1 MTNANNVYENKT
13 FSFGERLSYA
23 LSNIGGNLV
32 YTTIS
37 SFVTLYYTDS
47 VGIAAATAG
56 TMMLIARIFDGFSDI
71 IMGGIIDKTHTKWGQ
86 ARPWFIISIIPL
98 VLSLILVFAIPDSM
112 SYTGKVVWM
121 YVTYIFSAVIA
132 FTMCTL
138 SAVAM
143 QALMTG
149 DIKQRMGLNSLYQI
163 FGFVII
169 IVLNM
174 VTPNVYGA
182 IGWRNMA
189 LLYAAL
195 STICLVIPAV
205 VCKETKH
212 LCATGEVK
220 QNEHKVSLKVG
231 LLLLVKNKYFWIILV
246 LSIMN
251 YIGIG
256 TFNGAGIFFTSNVLH
271 NPGLFG
277 LLTIAGMGPTILLT
291 GFVPKVAMKLGK
303 KNTIFA
309 GYILQTV
316 GYGLAFIANAN
327 LPLIL
332 VGLIIKGVGLA
343 GVAGLLIPM
352 IGDVID
358 YGELQNGMRLDGLTN
373 SVSSLGIKLGTGL
386 GSALVGWL
394 LAWGAYQAG
403 SEVQPESALIAMRML
418 VGGIPAIVS
427 LIGVIFS
434 FFFNVEQD
442 VQKLRASK

>member
-1 MTNANNVYENKT
+1 MANKNSNYATKS

-23 LSNIGGNLV
+23 LANIGGNLV

-86 ARPWFIISIIPL
+86 ARPWFMISILPL
-98 VLSLILVFAIPDSM
+98 VISLILVFTIPDSM

-132 FTMCTL
+132 YTASTL
-138 SAVAM
+138 SVVAM

-149 DIKQRMGLNSLYQI
+149 DVRQRMSLNSLYQI

-169 IVLNM
+169 IALNM
-174 VTPNVYGA
+174 ITPNVYGA

-189 LLYAAL
+189 FLYAAL
-195 STICLVIPAV
+195 SAVCLIIPAL

-212 LCATGEVK
+212 LTAEGDEK
-220 QNEHKVSLKVG
+220 QEEQKVSLKVG
-231 LLLLVKNKYFWIILV
+231 IPLLVRNKYFWIILV
-246 LSIMN
+246 LSIAN

-256 TFNGAGIFFTSNVLH
+256 TFNGAGIYFTTNVLH

-291 GFVPKVAMKLGK
+291 GFVPKVATKLGK
-303 KNTIFA
+303 KNTLFV
-309 GYILQTV
+309 GYILQTA
-316 GYGLAFIANAN
+316 GFGLAFLANAN

-332 VGLIIKGVGLA
+332 AGLVVKGIGLA

-403 SEVQPESALIAMRML
+403 AEVQPDSAIFAMRLL
-418 VGGIPAIVS
+418 VGGIPAIVN
-427 LIGVIFS
+427 LVGVGFS
-434 FFFNVEQD
+434 FFFNVERD
-442 VQKLRASK
+442 VQKLRESK